1 MDVLSTCAETGMNIT
16 PKDILEK
23 DFDRKFHGYDP
34 QQVDEFLDEIIK
46 QFESLIEENE
56 NVVAKNEELKT
67 EISRLRSQSTKADSL
82 EERLMSTVLTAQ
94 RNATLYL
101 ERAEAQAAKVMDV
114 ANQNARTVLE
124 STHLRVDA
132 LREEISRY
140 ERVVT
145 DYKRR
150 FQRLLEE
157 QAAYM
162 DAHTVDTDQ
171 LVKTAADVDHTIG
184 SLEQQMR
191 NLDEASE
198 ENSVRI
204 HDILQKSREETEYDF
219 QQSTA
224 NLQEIVNEIIDD

>member
-1 MDVLSTCAETGMNIT
+1 MNIS
-16 PKDILEK
+16 PKDILDKE
-23 DFDRKFHGYDP
+23 FTRKFHGYDP

-67 EISRLRSQSTKADSL
+67 EVSRLKSQSDKAGTM
-82 EERLMSTVLTAQ
+82 EERLMSTVLSAQ

-101 ERAEAQAAKVMDV
+101 ERAEAQAAKVMDI

-132 LREEISRY
+132 IKQEIAKY
-140 ERVVT
+140 ERVVA

-150 FQRLLEE
+150 FKILLEE

-162 DAHTVDTDQ
+162 EMHAVDTDQ
-171 LVKTAADVDHTIG
+171 LTKTSSEVSRTI
-184 SLEQQMR
+184 SHLEQQMHD
-191 NLDEASE
+191 LDATAEQDSG
-198 ENSVRI
+198 RI
-204 HDILQKSREETEYDF
+204 NDILRRTREETDYDF
-219 QQSTA
+219 RQSTA